1 MKKRSLFLILVLFTI
16 LISGCKYNFIVPEEV
31 TPPNPDGEPVK
42 YSTQIQP
49 IFTNKCI
56 FCHNTGGTAPNLEDG
71 KSYNQVV
78 PEHVNLTTPVE
89 SNIYKV
95 PTSATTWHTRKYSSS
110 EAALVLTWIEE
121 GAKNN

>member
-1 MKKRSLFLILVLFTI
+1 MKKRSLFLIMVLLVAVLA
-16 LISGCKYNFIVPEEV
+16 GCKYNWILPEEDID
-31 TPPNPDGEPVK
+31 PNPGGEPVI

-49 IFTNKCI
+49 IFTAKCI
-56 FCHNTGGTAPNLEDG
+56 SCHNTGGTAPDLTEG

-78 PEHVNLTTPVE
+78 PEHVNLTNPPE

-95 PTSATTWHTRKYSSS
+95 PTSATWHTKKYSSS
-110 EAALVLTWIEE
+110 EAALVLIWIEE